1 MNLVNNGNNEKF
13 YDYFIEC
20 VKRKLHVVLVMSPI
34 GDSLRNRIRM
44 FPNIINCTTII

>member
-1 MNLVNNGNNEKF
+1 MQLFNSGSNEKY

-44 FPNIINCTTII
+44 FPNIVNCATII